1 MHNPQ
6 NITTRERAELEAVD
20 DQTRSK
26 SSLYDLVAYFF
37 LLLFQRSRQLEA
49 AADARASAATRARR
63 VLVLVL
69 LCSA

>member
-6 NITTRERAELEAVD
+6 NITTRERAELKAVD

-37 LLLFQRSRQLEA
+37 LLLFQRSRQPEA
-49 AADARASAATRARR
+49 ERRTRAPAPPR
-63 VLVLVL
+63 
-69 LCSA
+69 APAEF